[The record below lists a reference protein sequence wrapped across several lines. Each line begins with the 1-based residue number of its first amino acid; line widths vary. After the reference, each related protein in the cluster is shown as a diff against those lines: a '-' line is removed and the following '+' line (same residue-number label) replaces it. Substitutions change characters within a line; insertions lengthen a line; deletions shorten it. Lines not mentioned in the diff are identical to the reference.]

1 LTIQQKLEGMKEVSI
16 KGIATKDT
24 NNFNNFNEPRYPQN
38 KIYRK
43 AYTEGLTKQEDTIKK
58 RIAELDAIISSTTT
72 KKVERKRSEAEKIVK
87 ENDLTKIETLYNK
100 LKQEKKRI
108 KDLLK

>member
-1 LTIQQKLEGMKEVSI
+1 MV
-16 KGIATKDT
+16 D
-24 NNFNNFNEPRYPQN
+24 N
-38 KIYRK
+38 
-43 AYTEGLTKQEDTIKK
+43 
-58 RIAELDAIISSTTT
+58 IIGFPFKPTT